1 MALIKCSECGK
12 EISDKAKVCPNCGN
26 PLEENVIKVFFEK
39 PKNLVVRS
47 KCFLYDENEEL
58 LWSGQMEETAAIKTD
73 SPLTIMAK
81 VNGFFGKP
89 TIQANPGDLFIV
101 GSNALGKIQFRKT
114 DKDFSNRENGGTWG
128 SLFQ

>member
-1 MALIKCSECGK
+1 M
-12 EISDKAKVCPNCGN
+12 
-26 PLEENVIKVFFEK
+26 
-39 PKNLVVRS
+39 VRY

-58 LWSGQMEETAAIKTD
+58 LWSGQMEETAVIKTD

-101 GSNALGKIQFRKT
+101 GSNALGKVQFRKT